1 MDEVDQDDVVITR
14 LHGFAALAVDDP
26 AAAGEQLAD
35 WAGRRPSP
43 AGEARLRQMARL
55 APRLLADEIARAGW
69 GESGDLWVPRLSSST
84 LPPEIAAVTQAVAR
98 HLNGEHDV
106 AEEILG
112 AYTAPRGLAGLWTVG
127 TAALRLLTAE
137 LRDQRLDPPGGTRN
151 P

>member
-1 MDEVDQDDVVITR
+1 VSDEVDQDDAVTAR
-14 LHGFAALAVDDP
+14 LRGFAVLAVDDP
-26 AAAGEQLAD
+26 AAAGERLAD

-69 GESGDLWVPRLSSST
+69 GGPDGLWVPRLPTST
-84 LPPEIAAVTQAVAR
+84 LPPEIAAVTQAVTR

-106 AEEILG
+106 AEQILD
-112 AYTAPRGLAGLWTVG
+112 AYTAPRGLAGLWDIG

-137 LRDQRLDPPGGTRN
+137 LRDQRTDPA
-151 P
+151 